1 MLIEVLIHLNECC
14 PRHISFLVCKAIS
27 RKFFNTIL
35 SEKQGI
41 SISCPPRGKVIARF
55 ASLFNL

>member
-14 PRHISFLVCKAIS
+14 TRPISFLVCKAIS
-27 RKFFNTIL
+27 RKCLNTIL
-35 SEKQGI
+35 CEKQGI